1 MACDVSPVAMFLHNF
16 CFHTGPRKTWSKN
29 IMLPTRGV
37 IRPFRCLDKCSS
49 TLPECPEGYILV
61 EGDVGGY
68 GNVGDPPSVPDQEL
82 GSCAALCN
90 HLPDDCCSF
99 EWSPTERRCN
109 LNQECAPTKNKFR
122 DYLFCVKGALDT
134 IFKTQN
140 LLELLKMRK
149 IQLTHATIGPQKRN
163 LKLRHHQKR
172 QSVKISDMSL
182 LKVFPFF

>member
-1 MACDVSPVAMFLHNF
+1 MDPEVRWEYCDIPACEKGNTVLCDAKRSPICQHK
-16 CFHTGPRKTWSKN
+16 R
-29 IMLPTRGV
+29 
-37 IRPFRCLDKCSS
+37 SS

-68 GNVGDPPSVPDQEL
+68 GNVGDPPSVPDQDL

-90 HLPDDCCSF
+90 DLPDDCCSF

-149 IQLTHATIGPQKRN
+149 IQLTPATIGPQKRN
-163 LKLRHHQKR
+163 LK
-172 QSVKISDMSL
+172 
-182 LKVFPFF
+182 